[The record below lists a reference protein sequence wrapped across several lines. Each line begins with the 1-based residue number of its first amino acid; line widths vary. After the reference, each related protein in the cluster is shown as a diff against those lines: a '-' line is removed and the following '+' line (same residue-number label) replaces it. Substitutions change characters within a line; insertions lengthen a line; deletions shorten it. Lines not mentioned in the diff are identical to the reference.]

1 MMLYLYVL
9 QNQWIVLSLVV
20 GVILMLLL
28 CLTYQ
33 ALWVPRGTEKESE
46 KIKVKDVRSFFVW
59 IKSFVPWTITLLI
72 LGSLTFTIFEI
83 IRNHAIPPNW

>member
-9 QNQWIVLSLVV
+9 QNQWIVLSLL
-20 GVILMLLL
+20 GGTILTLLL

-46 KIKVKDVRSFFVW
+46 RIKVKDLRSFFVW

-72 LGSLTFTIFEI
+72 LASLTFTIVEI
-83 IRNHAIPPNW
+83 FRNYAIPPNW